1 MTTVIITLCLCS
13 SFTASLGFGVF
24 SQGVIPGTEPHYLK
38 VIQVDRAKKVFDP
51 IKPVIQEF
59 KDKFMEPNGGGQKKE
74 GVTRE
79 DVKSFVE
86 EKIGKEKCGLIL
98 REINEVKK
106 LTKIE
111 SDKPPRASTVFSLS
125 GNKEKND
132 IFYDYMN
139 VTEKDFELGSEMC
152 DLIKS

>member
-1 MTTVIITLCLCS
+1 MTSVIITLCLCS
-13 SFTASLGFGVF
+13 SFTASLGFGAF

-38 VIQVDRAKKVFDP
+38 VIQLDRAKKVFDP

-59 KDKFMEPNGGGQKKE
+59 KDKFMKPNGGGQKEDITK
-74 GVTRE
+74 E

-98 REINEVKK
+98 REINEVKE
-106 LTKIE
+106 LSKIE

-139 VTEKDFELGSEMC
+139 VTEGDFNIGRSMC
-152 DLIKS
+152 YSIGQ

>member
-1 MTTVIITLCLCS
+1 
-13 SFTASLGFGVF
+13 
-24 SQGVIPGTEPHYLK
+24 
-38 VIQVDRAKKVFDP
+38 
-51 IKPVIQEF
+51 
-59 KDKFMEPNGGGQKKE
+59 MEPNGGGQKKE

-98 REINEVKK
+98 REINEVKE

-152 DLIKS
+152 HLIKS